1 MRIPPLMT
9 SGRSVAALALL
20 SMSSIHGA
28 AVKLSPA
35 PDVYSSGNLDPQRSL
50 SPSALVPWPSAKEV
64 PAKEECRSP
73 PRRMVPAKE
82 VSAKEVPAKEVSAKE
97 VSETPLCSEALNWL
111 DGQAGDVGKR
121 AGRALGARSVVATSE
136 GARASEAG

>member
-64 PAKEECRSP
+64 PAKEESAKE
-73 PRRMVPAKE
+73 VPAKE